1 MFRTSG
7 YIVVK
12 KEHFMIATYQRI
24 KQHREAQ
31 GIDSGF
37 TLIELLI
44 VIVVLGILAAIV
56 VFSLGTITGKSAL
69 AACEAD
75 AQQLN
80 TGLAAFYAGTQ
91 TYPAQLAP
99 GTTANTGDGFQ
110 IMYPVGMAPS
120 YLQTLPDNKSH
131 YFFAYSAANTPGA
144 IYQLWVA
151 NATPP
156 TTLPTA
162 TPITTGGWQLI
173 STDGSGTTFVGVGAT
188 TACTNA
194 KIT

>member
-1 MFRTSG
+1 
-7 YIVVK
+7 
-12 KEHFMIATYQRI
+12 MIATYQRI

-91 TYPAQLAP
+91 TYPSQVAP
-99 GTTANTGDGFQ
+99 SGATANTGEGFK
-110 IMYPVGMAPS
+110 IDYPVGMAPN

-131 YFFAYSAANTPGA
+131 YFFSYVGGA
-144 IYQLWVA
+144 TAGSTYQLWVA
-151 NATPP
+151 NA
-156 TTLPTA
+156 A
-162 TPITTGGWQLI
+162 IGTTGVPSTAPAAGATGWQLI
-173 STDGSGTTFVGVGAT
+173 STDGGTNALVGVGT
-188 TACTNA
+188 TAACTNA
-194 KIT
+194 TIS